1 MNARPTL
8 WLLALM
14 AVPVAAAETESPS
27 AEEPTVLD
35 PVIVEGEQ
43 TPLPTLR
50 LSPPYPPAARHRW
63 TEGCVL
69 LQFTV
74 REDGK
79 TDAFTVLESKP
90 RGVFERSVIRAVLEW
105 EYAPQDRPRTVTE
118 EFVFEHPMLA
128 VAPTYRARASGTKY
142 KKVATAEGGQSVK
155 GFAQFQLEG
164 RKLPSC
170 KQET

>member
-79 TDAFTVLESKP
+79 TLMAQPTLDGPPLWTLDDIRRCQYEVKNPPAPPVVSLE
-90 RGVFERSVIRAVLEW
+90 A
-105 EYAPQDRPRTVTE
+105 A
-118 EFVFEHPMLA
+118 
-128 VAPTYRARASGTKY
+128 
-142 KKVATAEGGQSVK
+142 
-155 GFAQFQLEG
+155 
-164 RKLPSC
+164 
-170 KQET
+170 